1 MRSENGT
8 AVIEFA
14 LGFMVILLIALG
26 AYELGTA
33 FVDRNAMANAAR
45 EGARAG
51 AAAGEFDDT
60 SPGGIDAD
68 CVVIEAAAGALQGM
82 EGNDVR
88 ELWIFESDPS
98 GSVGDAQKYRRPLTG
113 PPADTVDLVCAGGA
127 WHRYGD
133 DWPPNERE
141 LGSEQWLG
149 VKLIVDHTWK
159 TGFAMWN
166 GTTTWEEDVVM
177 RLEPAPS

>member
-1 MRSENGT
+1 
-8 AVIEFA
+8 
-14 LGFMVILLIALG
+14 
-26 AYELGTA
+26 
-33 FVDRNAMANAAR
+33 MANAAR

-51 AAAGEFDDT
+51 SAAGEYDDT
-60 SPGGIDAD
+60 SSGGINAD

-88 ELWIFESDPS
+88 ELWIFESDPN
-98 GSVGDAQKYRRPLTG
+98 GTVGDAQKYRRPLTG
-113 PPADTVDLVCAGGA
+113 DTVDLECAGGL
-127 WHRYGD
+127 WNRYSNA
-133 DWPPNERE
+133 WPPSERD

>member
-14 LGFMVILLIALG
+14 LGFMVIMLIAIG

-51 AAAGEFDDT
+51 SAAGEFDDT
-60 SPGGIDAD
+60 SLSGIDAD

-82 EGNDVR
+82 EGNEVR
-88 ELWIFESDPS
+88 ELWIFESDPNGAVLDES
-98 GSVGDAQKYRRPLTG
+98 QRYRRPQTG
-113 PPADTVDLVCAGGA
+113 DTVDLNCAGGD
-127 WHRYGD
+127 WHRYSNS
-133 DWPPNERE
+133 WPPSDRT
-141 LGSEQWLG
+141 LGSEKWLG
-149 VKLIVDHTWK
+149 VKLVVDHTWK